1 MVSNMDDSIEPVAD
15 DTEYRRELTG
25 LSFLA
30 LLATQFF
37 TAFNDNLFRWLVVPI
52 GQNFLGDSKAL
63 ALGAVLFTLPYLIFA
78 PTAGFLADR
87 FTKRKV
93 IIACKFAEILVML
106 LGVAAIWYSNIYLL
120 MFLVFCMGTQS
131 ALFSPAKIGAIPE
144 LLSVRALSEGNGLM
158 AMVTIAACALG
169 TFAGLKIYDL
179 NYDAGTLISL
189 WPIAVALLGI
199 AAVGFL
205 VSLLVYTNPAAD
217 PNRKW
222 TINPIEEF
230 RPSLRRLF
238 CDPPLART
246 AIGIAFFYFL
256 AILYQV
262 NIDAFGEHTLLLT
275 KGDIAWL
282 MPMLVLGIGVGS
294 VAAGWMSGGVIQLG
308 MVPIGAMGIAFS
320 TIYLGI
326 IGRGVD
332 PTTAAAMFNTTA
344 VWLFL
349 LGALGSFFYI
359 PLESFLQHRSPNE
372 VRGSILSA
380 TNALT
385 NGFML
390 LAMALFY
397 GLREG
402 AGLEPTW
409 VFIIA
414 GLLTLP
420 VIVASFAFH
429 AVDFVRFLQRTVFN
443 CMYSVHLHG
452 FDKIPEDRG
461 ALLVPNHVSW
471 MDGPLLC
478 GFAPRFVRF
487 MIYSSHTRRPGLDKL
502 AALFRVIPL
511 SPTDGPK
518 AIIKSLKDARNSVQS
533 GELVCIF
540 PEGGISRTGRLMPFN
555 KGVVKI
561 VQGTDVPVY
570 PMYIHGM
577 WGSRLSYRGGGL
589 FKSPWRWRRR
599 VDIYVG
605 DPHYNVETP
614 GQLRQSVEAIAA
626 SSMQDQM
633 LRQPILPRQFV
644 RQCRASLFRRKV
656 ADSSGAELTG
666 GKLLAA
672 TIAFKRVMQREVFSD
687 DEQHVGVLLPPSAG
701 AVLSNLALAL
711 CDKVSVNLNYTL
723 DDAVMNHCIHD
734 SGLKHIFT
742 SKKLLEKKPMDL
754 NADFVFLEDL
764 KEQVTG
770 VDRLIG
776 ALQAYLLPAGLI
788 ERLHRL
794 DDMELDD
801 CLTIIYTS
809 GSTGEP
815 KGVMLSHLNVLSN
828 VSAVDYMFHLT
839 KNDTLIGV
847 LPFFH
852 SFGYTVAMWL
862 PLVTRPAGVYHFNPL
877 DARQIGK
884 LSEKYRGTII
894 LATPTFLR
902 AYCKRITP
910 EQFQHM
916 WLVVVGAEKLP
927 RDLAECCEEQYGV
940 MPIEGYGSTEMSPLI
955 AVNQPDFADGEITQQ
970 GNRPGTVG
978 QCLPSVYAKVVHP
991 ETYEELPLEAEG
1003 LLFVTGPNVMLGYLN
1018 QPQKTA
1024 EAVIDG
1030 WYNTGDIARIDSEG
1044 FITLTG
1050 RQSRFSKI
1058 GGEMVPHI
1066 RIEETLNTILNRI
1079 CPVEADAEEGMPLIR
1094 LAVTAVPDEK
1104 KGERIVVLHLPLGE
1118 ACEKLIRESHH
1129 CDLPNLWLPSADSF
1143 IEVEEIPLLGTGKM
1157 DLKGIKLLALERC
1170 SAVGSTAEE

>member
-1 MVSNMDDSIEPVAD
+1 MDDSIEPVAD

-52 GQNFLGDSKAL
+52 GQNILGDSEAL
-63 ALGAVLFTLPYLIFA
+63 AWGAVLFTLPYLIFA

-87 FTKRKV
+87 FAKRKV
-93 IIACKFAEILVML
+93 IIACKFVEIAVML

-179 NYDAGTLISL
+179 NYEAGVLIAL

-199 AAVGFL
+199 AVVGFF

-217 PNRKW
+217 PSRKW
-222 TINPIEEF
+222 TLNPIEEF

-246 AIGIAFFYFL
+246 ALGIAFFYFL

-275 KGDIAWL
+275 KGDIALL

-294 VAAGWMSGGVIQLG
+294 VAAGWMSGGIIQLG
-308 MVPIGAMGIAFS
+308 MVPVGAMGIAFS
-320 TIYLGI
+320 TMYLGI
-326 IGRGVD
+326 MGWGVD
-332 PTTAAAMFNTTA
+332 PANAGPEFQTTAI
-344 VWLFL
+344 WLFV

-359 PLESFLQHRSPNE
+359 PLESFLQHRSPNA

-390 LAMALFY
+390 LAMAMFY
-397 GLREG
+397 ILRET
-402 AGLEPTW
+402 LDLSPPW
-409 VFIIA
+409 VFFIA

-429 AVDFVRFLQRTVFN
+429 AVDFCRFLLRTIFN

-487 MIYSSHTRRPGLDKL
+487 MIYSDHTRRPVLNQF

-540 PEGGISRTGRLMPFN
+540 PEGGISRTGRLMTFN
-555 KGVVKI
+555 KGVLKI

-599 VDIYVG
+599 IDIYVG
-605 DPHYNVETP
+605 DAQTNVENP
-614 GQLRQSVEAIAA
+614 GQLRQAVEEIAA
-626 SSMQDQM
+626 TSMQDQM
-633 LRQPILPRQFV
+633 VRQPVLARQFV
-644 RQCRASLFRRKV
+644 QQCRSSLFRNKA

-672 TIAFKRVMQREVFSD
+672 TIAFKRVLQREVFHE
-687 DEQHVGVLLPPSAG
+687 DEQRVGVLLPPSVG
-701 AVLSNLALAL
+701 GVLANTALAL

-734 SGLKHIFT
+734 AGLKHVLT
-742 SKKLLEKKPMDL
+742 SKKFLEKKPMEL

-764 KEQVTG
+764 KEHVTG
-770 VDRLIG
+770 VDRLLG
-776 ALQAYLLPAGLI
+776 ALQAYLLPAGII
-788 ERLHRL
+788 ERIHGL
-794 DDMELDD
+794 DRIELDD

-815 KGVMLSHLNVLSN
+815 KGVMLSQLNVLSN
-828 VSAVDYMFHLT
+828 VAAVDYMFTL
-839 KNDTLIGV
+839 KKDDTLIGV

-852 SFGYTVAMWL
+852 SFGYTISMWL
-862 PLVTRPAGVYHFNPL
+862 VLAMKPAGAYHFNPL
-877 DARQIGK
+877 DSRQVGK
-884 LSEKYRGTII
+884 LAEKYRGTII

-902 AYCKRITP
+902 SYCKRVTP
-910 EQFQHM
+910 EQFQHL

-927 RDLAECCEEQYGV
+927 VDLAECCQEQYGV
-940 MPIEGYGSTEMSPLI
+940 SPIEGYGSTEMSPLV
-955 AVNQPDFADGEITQQ
+955 AANQLDYQDSVTTQQ
-970 GNRPGTVG
+970 ANRLGTVG
-978 QCLPSVYAKVVHP
+978 QCVPGVFAKVVDP
-991 ETYEELPLEAEG
+991 ETYEERPLETEG

-1024 EAVIDG
+1024 EVVIDG
-1030 WYNTGDIARIDSEG
+1030 WYNTGDFARIDQNG

-1079 CPVEADAEEGMPLIR
+1079 CPLEGDAEEGMPLIR

-1118 ACEKLIRESHH
+1118 ACEKLIRETHQ
-1129 CDLPNLWLPSADSF
+1129 CDLPNLWLPSKDSY
-1143 IEVEEIPLLGTGKM
+1143 IEVDEIPLLGTGKM
-1157 DLKGIKLLALERC
+1157 DLKGIKVLALERC
-1170 SAVGSTAEE
+1170 SPVGSSAED